1 METFLKENAEKLN
14 ISLSNDQINKFI
26 SYKELLKKWNE
37 QINLTTIIEDK
48 DIIIKHFIDSMT
60 CLKYIKDSDS
70 IIDVGTGAGFP
81 GVPIKIVKDNVKVT
95 LLDSLNKRLLFLQE
109 VININNIKNI
119 ELLHGRA
126 EDYGRV
132 LNYREKYNV
141 SVARAVANTATL
153 SELCLPFVKIGGIF
167 ICMKGNQTEEVKVGE
182 KAIELMGGKLEEVEN
197 IILPGTDIERNIF
210 IIRKVKETPNIY
222 PRKAGIPEKNPII

>member
-1 METFLKENAEKLN
+1 
-14 ISLSNDQINKFI
+14 
-26 SYKELLKKWNE
+26 
-37 QINLTTIIEDK
+37 
-48 DIIIKHFIDSMT
+48 
-60 CLKYIKDSDS
+60 
-70 IIDVGTGAGFP
+70 
-81 GVPIKIVKDNVKVT
+81 
-95 LLDSLNKRLLFLQE
+95 LQE

-126 EDYGRV
+126 EDYGKD

-153 SELCLPFVKIGGIF
+153 SELCLPFVKIDGIF

>member
-1 METFLKENAEKLN
+1 
-14 ISLSNDQINKFI
+14 
-26 SYKELLKKWNE
+26 
-37 QINLTTIIEDK
+37 
-48 DIIIKHFIDSMT
+48 
-60 CLKYIKDSDS
+60 
-70 IIDVGTGAGFP
+70 
-81 GVPIKIVKDNVKVT
+81 
-95 LLDSLNKRLLFLQE
+95 LQE

-126 EDYGRV
+126 EDYGKD
-132 LNYREKYNV
+132 LNYREKYNI

-182 KAIELMGGKLEEVEN
+182 KAIEIMGGKLEEVEN

-210 IIRKVKETPNIY
+210 IVRKVKETPSKY
-222 PRKAGIPEKNPII
+222 PRKAGTPEKDPIL

>member
-126 EDYGRV
+126 EDYGKD

-210 IIRKVKETPNIY
+210 IIRKIKETPIIY
-222 PRKAGIPEKNPII
+222 PRKAGTPEKNPIM